1 MTPKELVIAET
12 EKLNLELKLSLQ
24 SVKRV
29 ALSEAWKALQ
39 LAIASVVRV
48 IENIAKDLEGSA
60 KKQIAIDYINDFY
73 DSVFSIVDIP
83 LAPSVIEP
91 IIHKYV
97 KTILMIMASSTIDAT
112 VTIFRETGIFLK
124 KGVS

>member
-1 MTPKELVIAET
+1 MTPKELVIIET
-12 EKLNLELKLSLQ
+12 EKLNLELKTSLQ
-24 SVKRV
+24 SLKRV

-39 LAIASVVRV
+39 LAVASVVRV
-48 IENIAKDLEGSA
+48 IETVAKDLEGPT
-60 KKQIAIDYINDFY
+60 KKQIAIEYINGFY
-73 DSVFSIVDIP
+73 DNVFSIVDIP
-83 LAPSVIEP
+83 LAPAVLEP

-97 KTILMIMASSTIDAT
+97 KTILMIMVGSTIDAT